1 MQKRILVTGGF
12 GFIGG
17 HLLEILLQDPT
28 VQVHVVDNL
37 STSPIPHTRL
47 LDELGTPD
55 NLTYNIC
62 SVADYCRA
70 NPDATYHEIY
80 HLASPVG
87 PAGVLK
93 HAGRMIKEVVNDVY
107 FLIELALKN
116 DAKLVDI
123 STSEIYGGGQQ
134 GYCSEDLPKIV
145 PAETTIRLEYAISKL
160 AAETA
165 IINTCKVTPLKSSI
179 VRPFNVSGPRQSGQG
194 GFVLPRFVSMA
205 MRNEPLT
212 VFGDGQQVRAFTHV
226 KEIADGI
233 MRTMRYGTVSTAYNI
248 GNPNNK
254 VRILDLAQMVVDVVG
269 SRSEIIFVDPATIYG
284 PLYAEA
290 NDKYPNAEKA
300 MSELAWNPVIG
311 VEQTIRDTYEYM
323 QQADPAI
330 FDLLAGK
337 PVKQPASSEETAA
350 P

>member
-1 MQKRILVTGGF
+1 MQKKILVTGGF

-17 HLLEILLQDPT
+17 HLIEILTQD
-28 VQVHVVDNL
+28 VNAKVHVVDNL
-37 STSPIPHTRL
+37 STNPIPHTL
-47 LDELGTPD
+47 LLQELGSPS
-55 NLTYNIC
+55 NLSFDIC
-62 SVADYCRA
+62 SVSEYCRN
-70 NPDATYHEIY
+70 NPNVQYDEIY

-87 PAGVLK
+87 PAGVLE
-93 HAGRMIKEVVNDVY
+93 HAGKMIKEVVNDVY
-107 FLIELALKN
+107 MLMDLALKN
-116 DAKLVDI
+116 DAKLIDI
-123 STSEIYGGGQQ
+123 STSEIYGGGQE

-145 PAETTIRLEYAISKL
+145 PAETTIRLEYAIGKL

-226 KEIADGI
+226 KEIAEGI
-233 MRTMRYGTVSTAYNI
+233 IRTMRYGKVGTPYNI
-248 GNPNNK
+248 GNPHNK
-254 VRILDLAQMVVDVVG
+254 VRILDLAKMVVDIVG
-269 SRSEIIFVDPATIYG
+269 SRSEIIFVDPVTIYG

-300 MSELAWNPVIG
+300 MSELSWNPVIG
-311 VEQTIRDTYEYM
+311 VEETIRDTHNYM
-323 QQADPAI
+323 KQVTSAV
-330 FDLLAGK
+330 FELLAGK
-337 PVKQPASSEETAA
+337 QSTLIES
-350 P
+350 

>member
-17 HLLEILLQDPT
+17 HLIEILTQDT
-28 VQVHVVDNL
+28 DAHVHVVDNL
-37 STSPIPHTRL
+37 STSPIPHTQL
-47 LDELGTPD
+47 LEEVGPPD
-55 NLTYNIC
+55 NLSFDIC
-62 SVADYCRA
+62 SVAEYCRD
-70 NPDATYHEIY
+70 NPDAQYNEIY

-93 HAGRMIKEVVNDVY
+93 HAGRMIKEVVGDVY
-107 FLIELALKN
+107 LLMDLALKN

-123 STSEIYGGGQQ
+123 STSEIYGGGQE

-145 PAETTIRLEYAISKL
+145 PAETTIRLEYAIGKL

-165 IINTCKVTPLKSSI
+165 IINTCKVTSLKSSI

-205 MRNEPLT
+205 MRDEPLT

-233 MRTMRYGTVSTAYNI
+233 IRAMRFGTVSTPYNI
-248 GNPNNK
+248 GNPHNK
-254 VRILDLAQMVVDVVG
+254 VRILDLAKMVVDVVD
-269 SRSEIIFVDPATIYG
+269 SRSEIIFVDPVTIYG

-300 MSELAWNPVIG
+300 MSELSWNPVIG
-311 VEQTIRDTYEYM
+311 VEETIRDTYTYM
-323 QQADPAI
+323 QQVDPAI
-330 FDLLAGK
+330 FEMLAGK
-337 PVKQPASSEETAA
+337 QITPTQS
-350 P
+350 